1 MSTIKHHDNIYE
13 ITNFIDKKTIDFL
26 LSKINMKDD
35 DGWTVAYGVGNVVF
49 FSYEEDFIECVEDIN
64 SKLLKY
70 FRNVHD
76 STGIQNIRRLKNKEY
91 MVAHKDFGD
100 SGTNT
105 SIVFGVVVYLNND
118 FNGGEIFY
126 KDLNLKVK
134 PTPGSLLVHTSDILH
149 EVLPV
154 TNGERYSIS
163 TFIKGDKETSFIFK

>member
-1 MSTIKHHDNIYE
+1 
-13 ITNFIDKKTIDFL
+13 
-26 LSKINMKDD
+26 
-35 DGWTVAYGVGNVVF
+35 
-49 FSYEEDFIECVEDIN
+49 
-64 SKLLKY
+64 
-70 FRNVHD
+70 
-76 STGIQNIRRLKNKEY
+76 